1 MWRFVGSSIVNA
13 CWRYLL
19 LMPFPFPLCWEN
31 TKRVLGGSV
40 WKYSSSSTSVSSS
53 NNRMTYL
60 WFLEVWFNSSDL
72 PDVINMIN
80 YPSLPFNFMKGKYV
94 LCEWWK
100 RLSREE
106 NIFFWEENI
115 FSLCPVTA
123 ELQEARC
130 RMINLR
136 NKIHEIRLKTRE
148 LAALWVKAQA
158 EYIREQFWN
167 SRILQNYFNDS
178 QWMDKCKFWICNCLL
193 LHRYRHWGL
202 MRADFPPQLRSNMI

>member
-31 TKRVLGGSV
+31 TKRVLGGRV

-53 NNRMTYL
+53 NNRMMYL

-106 NIFFWEENI
+106 NIFFGEENI
-115 FSLCPVTA
+115 FSPCPVTA

-167 SRILQNYFNDS
+167 SRILQNYFNSS